1 MDEESRENHL
11 SGQLPDA
18 CRQLQEENARLKALL
33 AANDISW
40 EEPLLSS
47 KPLYE
52 TPSTVNVERSAAEKI
67 TLFSRLF
74 RGRTDVYPVRWESAK
89 GLSGYSPACSNEW
102 RKGVCN
108 KPRIKCG
115 DCEQRLLLP
124 VTENVLYR
132 HLTGK
137 HTIGVYPM
145 LPDETCYFI
154 ATDFDDEPFPICV
167 TRFLNVAP
175 V

>member
-1 MDEESRENHL
+1 MDEESRENHF

-18 CRQLQEENARLKALL
+18 FRQLQEENARLKALL

-40 EEPLLSS
+40 EETLLSS
-47 KPLYE
+47 KPPDE

-67 TLFSRLF
+67 SLFSRLF

-115 DCEQRLLLP
+115 CS
-124 VTENVLYR
+124 
-132 HLTGK
+132 
-137 HTIGVYPM
+137 TISG
-145 LPDETCYFI
+145 
-154 ATDFDDEPFPICV
+154 
-167 TRFLNVAP
+167 
-175 V
+175 